1 MRVFDYVQ
9 NMFFFDHY
17 ISIGVVTKPLII
29 SLLTG
34 RVYFLLQTFLK
45 TYKIMGIIGIE
56 IPQLN
61 EEHEIEVEVR
71 VSGIKKQYNYRLNFL
86 LG

>member
-1 MRVFDYVQ
+1 
-9 NMFFFDHY
+9 MFFFDHY
-17 ISIGVVTKPLII
+17 TSIGVVTKPLII

-45 TYKIMGIIGIE
+45 TDKIMVIIGIE

-71 VSGIKKQYNYRLNFL
+71 VSGIKKQYNYRLDFL